1 MYLNFHSLQND
12 AYECPPYNGYGLV
25 DGVGMQDDNEFD
37 LPYEFP
43 KVIRKILVKKGVSG
57 I

>member
-25 DGVGMQDDNEFD
+25 DVVGMQDDYEFD

-43 KVIRKILVKKGVSG
+43 KVIRNIPVKKGL
-57 I
+57 